1 MITKGTKL
9 EEGKIFRFSI
19 TARLAHWIHA
29 ISYTLLFFTGMLLFT
44 DLFDFMAPVFG
55 GFANAQLIH
64 RIFAVVLVLP
74 AIIFILFDIK
84 NFMGWMKECV
94 TWTEDDRR
102 ALPTFIRELFGAKV
116 QMPPQGYINAG
127 QKINSILTVFATG
140 IIGASGVIM
149 WFSGFFG
156 YQLARWA
163 YAIHSGMAVFMVA
176 VVIMHIYL
184 GALNP
189 KSKAA
194 FPAIFTGYVDAEYV
208 KRHHSKW
215 YDEVTGL
222 RKES

>member
-1 MITKGTKL
+1 MITRGTKL
-9 EEGKIFRFSI
+9 EDGKIFRFSL
-19 TARLAHWIHA
+19 TARYAHWIHA
-29 ISYTLLFFTGMLLFT
+29 IAYAMLFFTGMLLFT

-55 GFANAQLIH
+55 GFARAQLIH
-64 RIFAVVLVLP
+64 RIFAVILVLP
-74 AIIFILFDIK
+74 GIIFVVFDIK

-94 TWTEDDRR
+94 TWTKDDKR
-102 ALPTFIRELFGAKV
+102 ALSTFIRELFGAKV

-127 QKINSILTVFATG
+127 QKINSILTVFVTG
-140 IIGASGVIM
+140 IIGASGLII

-156 YQLARWA
+156 YQLARGA
-163 YAIHSGMAVFMVA
+163 YVVHSSATVFMVA

-194 FPAIFTGYVDAEYV
+194 FPAMFTGYVDAEYV

-215 YDEVTGL
+215 YDEVTAPG
-222 RKES
+222 KET